1 MQTLDPDLLKT
12 FLAFVDSG
20 SLAQAASIVG
30 RSPSA
35 VTAQM
40 QRLEDIAG
48 EPLLVPQGRGRIL
61 TPAGED
67 LVGHARRILAV
78 HREAWLAL
86 KGVRADGRVAVGTTQ
101 DFADSG
107 LPDLLRAFAAS
118 YPRVRIEL
126 RVGRSAELA
135 EALQT
140 GTLDLMVAM
149 RQAPAPDE
157 IGVLREPMMW
167 LCSQRGL
174 ATRQDE
180 LPLALLDPH
189 CGFREAAIAALD
201 SGRPPLPHR
210 RRQCQPGRAA
220 HGGECRHCSDA
231 ADGALCPFRH
241 RRGTARLWPAAG
253 SHRRVRHPA
262 APGCRAPG
270 PGSGCAVQRQPCLGR
285 RTKLISQK
293 KKPTLRSAIG

>member
-12 FLAFVDSG
+12 FLAFVDGG

-40 QRLEDIAG
+40 QRLEEIIG
-48 EPLLVPQGRGRIL
+48 EPLLARQGRGRGL

-86 KGVRADGRVAVGTTQ
+86 KGVRADGRVAIGTTQ

-107 LPDLLRAFAAS
+107 LPDLLRAFAVS
-118 YPRVRIEL
+118 HPRVRIEL

-135 EALQT
+135 QALQS
-140 GTLDLMVAM
+140 GTLDLAVAM

-157 IGVLREPMMW
+157 VGVLREPMVW
-167 LCSQRGL
+167 LCSQKGL
-174 ATRQDE
+174 VSRQDE
-180 LPLALLDPH
+180 VPLALLDPH

-201 SGRPPLPHR
+201 TAGRR
-210 RRQCQPGRAA
+210 YRI
-220 HGGECRHCSDA
+220 
-231 ADGALCPFRH
+231 
-241 RRGTARLWPAAG
+241 AAG
-253 SHRRVRHPA
+253 SASLAGLRT
-262 APGCRAPG
+262 
-270 PGSGCAVQRQPCLGR
+270 AVNAGIAL
-285 RTKLISQK
+285 
-293 KKPTLRSAIG
+293 TLRTARFAHSGLVEAPRDLRLPPVPIAEFAIRLRQDAEPPAHDLAALFSGNLALAGAPS

>member
-1 MQTLDPDLLKT
+1 MTTLDPDLLKT
-12 FLAFVDSG
+12 FLAFVDSA

-48 EPLLVPQGRGRIL
+48 EPLLVPQGRSRIL

-86 KGVRADGRVAVGTTQ
+86 KGVRVDGRVAIGTTQ

-107 LPDLLRAFAAS
+107 LPELLRAFAAS

-135 EALQT
+135 EALQS
-140 GTLDLMVAM
+140 GILDLMVAM

-167 LCSQRGL
+167 LCSKRGL

-201 SGRPPLPHR
+201 RAGRR
-210 RRQCQPGRAA
+210 YRI
-220 HGGECRHCSDA
+220 
-231 ADGALCPFRH
+231 
-241 RRGTARLWPAAG
+241 AAG
-253 SHRRVRHPA
+253 SASLAGLRT
-262 APGCRAPG
+262 
-270 PGSGCAVQRQPCLGR
+270 AVNAGIAL
-285 RTKLISQK
+285 
-293 KKPTLRSAIG
+293 TLRTARFAHSGIVEAPRNFGLPQVPIAEFAIRLRQDAEPPAQDLAALFSGNLALAGAPS